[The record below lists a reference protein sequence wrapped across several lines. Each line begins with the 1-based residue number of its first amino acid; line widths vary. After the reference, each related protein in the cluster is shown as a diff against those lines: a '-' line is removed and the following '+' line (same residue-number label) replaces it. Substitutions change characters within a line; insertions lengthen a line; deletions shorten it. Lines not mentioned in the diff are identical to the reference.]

1 MKDSLDRLF
10 QAVQNKH
17 EYYIHESSV
26 KNERGNIQ
34 AAYTYIMQA
43 ITCTEILN
51 MIQDEEI
58 EANHD

>member
-17 EYYIHESSV
+17 EHYIHESSV

-43 ITCTEILN
+43 ITCTEILH

>member
-10 QAVQNKH
+10 QAVQDKH
-17 EYYIHESSV
+17 EDYIHESTV
-26 KNERGNIQ
+26 ENERGNVQ
-34 AAYTYIMQA
+34 TAYTYTMQA
-43 ITCTEILN
+43 ITCTEILH